1 MMNDEETDM
10 NHTAHRAYKTK
21 VMNEMRELASRLRD
35 KVRVLDAMDRDT
47 SCDYSYDL
55 TDQLTSMRA
64 HLDQLESAV
73 VRAGA
78 VNGD

>member
-10 NHTAHRAYKTK
+10 THTAHKAYKTI
-21 VMNEMRELASRLRD
+21 VMNEMRELVSRLND

-47 SCDYSYDL
+47 SCDFSYDL

-64 HLDQLESAV
+64 HLDQFEGAV

>member
-10 NHTAHRAYKTK
+10 THTAYKTK
-21 VMNEMRELASRLRD
+21 VMNEMRQLASLLRD

-47 SCDYSYDL
+47 SCDFSYDL

-64 HLDQLESAV
+64 HLDQFESAV